1 MSGSTRPGSGA
12 TLSIRALTCIMQRLP
27 HSARAQAG
35 LSIRYLSRNP
45 GRGLVIVYGAG
56 ALIAGS
62 AHQGRD
68 PHRWLTVAVDEAAL
82 VGTRLRFT
90 TEQVRQARLG
100 THVAV
105 QVFPA
110 DDALPTLA
118 TSLRTAPGEPVFA
131 ELEAAARTQL
141 CDPGWHI
148 CHRRAGPVRYKHG
161 SRYVITYTLT
171 P

>member
-1 MSGSTRPGSGA
+1 MSGSTQPGSGA
-12 TLSIRALTCIMQRLP
+12 TVSIQALSSIVQRLP
-27 HSARAQAG
+27 HCLRGQTG
-35 LSIRYLSRNP
+35 LSIRYLRRKP
-45 GRGLVIVYGAG
+45 GRGLVIVYAAG
-56 ALIAGS
+56 ALTAGS
-62 AHQGRD
+62 GPHGRD
-68 PHRWLTVAVDEAAL
+68 PHRWLTVVVDEAAL

-110 DDALPTLA
+110 DGALPTLA